1 MRRPGKETHPPPHLL
16 FIYFLSDSQTSVVGV
31 AAIHFLLFAPRNPL
45 DAVADGPA
53 GQWFIHHDPEPT
65 HAPPTPFAILV
76 TPPQDTAIQLAN
88 HEQLDVARVFLV
100 KKGDFPQFS
109 GSKNRPPLIPF
120 RPDA

>member
-1 MRRPGKETHPPPHLL
+1 ML

-76 TPPQDTAIQLAN
+76 TPPQDTAIQLEN
-88 HEQLDVARVFLV
+88 HEQLDVARVFWAKRGTSPNLAAL
-100 KKGDFPQFS
+100 KID
-109 GSKNRPPLIPF
+109 LL
-120 RPDA
+120 